1 MQTHKITFHLS
12 TDWIFEF
19 EPEKTVLDEPQRKTT
34 LFPTFLVTVPSQIK
48 VQNYYNLDES
58 YAER

>member
-12 TDWIFEF
+12 TNWIFEF
-19 EPEKTVLDEPQRKTT
+19 ELEKTVLDEPQRKTT

-58 YAER
+58 CEEI

>member
-19 EPEKTVLDEPQRKTT
+19 EPDKTVLDEPQQKTT
-34 LFPTFLVTVPSQIK
+34 LFPTFLVMAPSQIK
-48 VQNYYNLDES
+48 VQNYNNLDES
-58 YAER
+58 CAER